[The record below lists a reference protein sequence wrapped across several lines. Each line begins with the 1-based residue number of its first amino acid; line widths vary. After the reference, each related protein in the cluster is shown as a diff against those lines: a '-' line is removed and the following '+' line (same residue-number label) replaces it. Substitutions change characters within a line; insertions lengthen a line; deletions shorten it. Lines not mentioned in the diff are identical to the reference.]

1 MAALPIRSR
10 AIGRLEED
18 PGVLAAVRAGMEI
31 AVERAED

>member
-10 AIGRLEED
+10 AIGLEED

-31 AVERAED
+31 AVERAEG